1 VYNFFLPNFTQ
12 IINDFPKKN
21 EKGYKI
27 RKNTKKK
34 NKNML
39 IMSWKK

>member
-1 VYNFFLPNFTQ
+1 MIFQ
-12 IINDFPKKN
+12 KKN

>member
-1 VYNFFLPNFTQ
+1 VYNIILLNFKQ

-39 IMSWKK
+39 IMSWNK